1 MHAGVYPALVLG
13 SRKSSCPY
21 ALYSRIIWGAAKI
34 KLFVMSFPTLLR
46 NVICP
51 LGIKNIKLFKNIKS
65 KMYTLV
71 PFYN

>member
-1 MHAGVYPALVLG
+1 MKA
-13 SRKSSCPY
+13 
-21 ALYSRIIWGAAKI
+21 IIRNLHFIPELFGELL